1 MEEQTDA
8 EIQYEMNERVKNQQI
23 LENFTSWLEMKTE
36 SERFTSQDAL
46 LGAGFYDK
54 ENNYSYNQRRC
65 IYNKLYYLSNSK
77 ECSTLV
83 LKDKWYRKVNL
94 ELEELKWWE
103 TDENNVLDLTLP
115 LGLHDY
121 ATFYRPCLIVVAGL
135 YNQGKTAFL
144 INILNLNMEKFD
156 THLFLSEGAE
166 QLKMRLKGLNTHIPN
181 PPPFKAY
188 RRLVN
193 FSDVIKPDGLN
204 IIDYLRVNPE
214 KSFTVATD
222 LFEIYSKLNQGI
234 AVVALQKPPGRDEAY
249 GGAWTAFDPS
259 MYISIDKGNLKLVR
273 VKTPRQTEIDIY
285 KTHWEF
291 KITKGVNFVDVHRI
305 TE

>member
-1 MEEQTDA
+1 MEDA
-8 EIQYEMNERVKNQQI
+8 EIQYEMNERVKNQVI
-23 LENFTSWLEMKTE
+23 IENFTSWLAMKTE
-36 SERFTSQDAL
+36 NERFTSQDAL
-46 LGAGFYDK
+46 IGAGFYDK
-54 ENNYSYNQRRC
+54 ENNFSYHQRRC
-65 IYNKLYYLSNSK
+65 IYNKLYYLSSSQ
-77 ECSTLV
+77 EFSELE
-83 LKDKWYRKVNL
+83 LRDKWYRRVNREL
-94 ELEELKWWE
+94 DELEWWKA
-103 TDENNVLDLTLP
+103 DENDVLDLELP

-144 INILNLNMEKFD
+144 INVLNLNMEKFD

-166 QLKMRLKGLNTHIPN
+166 QLKMRLKNLNTCIPN

-259 MYISIDKGNLKLVR
+259 MYVSIDKGNLKLVR
-273 VKTPRQTEIDIY
+273 VKTPRPSEIDIY

-291 KITKGVNFVDVHRI
+291 KIQSGVNFIDVHRI